1 MLVPAANMGRVASKS
16 VNSTLRKGQ
25 VTLSGVDA
33 FEALAHPDRR
43 ALLELLAQKGRSA
56 GELAAEFDVT
66 RPAISWQLRVLLGA
80 GLVRVRQDGRRR
92 LYDVE
97 PEGFAQIE
105 RWLGARRAFWEQRLD
120 ALETQIRRS
129 RRQERDPAAKRPAA

>member
-1 MLVPAANMGRVASKS
+1 
-16 VNSTLRKGQ
+16 
-25 VTLSGVDA
+25 VDA

-43 ALLELLAQKGRSA
+43 ALLELLAQTEHSA
-56 GELAAEFDVT
+56 GDLAARFDVT
-66 RPAISWQLRVLLGA
+66 RPAISWQLRVLLDA
-80 GLVRVRQDGRRR
+80 GLVSVRRDGRRR

-97 PEGFAQIE
+97 PDGFVQIE

-129 RRQERDPAAKRPAA
+129 RRQKRPAA

>member
-1 MLVPAANMGRVASKS
+1 
-16 VNSTLRKGQ
+16 
-25 VTLSGVDA
+25 VDA

-43 ALLELLAQKGRSA
+43 ALLELLAQEERSA
-56 GELAAEFDVT
+56 GELAAEFEVT

-97 PEGFAQIE
+97 PEGFADIE
-105 RWLGARRAFWEQRLD
+105 GWLGARRAFWEQRLD
-120 ALETQIRRS
+120 ALETQIRRG
-129 RRQERDPAAKRPAA
+129 RREKRGRASKRPAA